1 MNDIE
6 KLRLIIGILEEKM
19 PEDCAEILDEKFKIL
34 LKEIKNKGIDG
45 VIKEYYADDEV
56 EVIQN

>member
-1 MNDIE
+1 MDEIE

-34 LKEIKNKGIDG
+34 LKEIKNNGIDK
-45 VIKEYYADDEV
+45 VIKRYYSDDEI
-56 EVIQN
+56 EVIQT